1 MQELSYLFKYF
12 KKYRGRLMVGVFF
25 IVTSNIF
32 ALYPARFVRQA
43 FDTVKAVIEQSATGN
58 ELSKLTEPLIHFG
71 LLIIAFALLKGVF
84 MFFMR
89 QTVIVVSRLI
99 EFDLKNEIYQ
109 QYQRLDTAFYKR
121 NNTGDLMARISEDVS
136 RVRMF
141 LGPATMYPI
150 NMISLF
156 SLVVYTMFSINV
168 KLTLFVLAPLPI
180 MSITIFYISKII
192 HQKSEGV
199 QKQLARLSTLS
210 QEAFSGIRVIKSFV
224 NEKQN
229 STRFE
234 KETDEYLKR
243 NVSLA
248 KTNALFFPFML
259 LLIGLSTL
267 LTIYIG
273 GKEAAA
279 GNISSGNIAEFI
291 IYVNMLTW
299 PMASIGWVTS
309 IIQRAAASQKRI
321 NEFLKQE
328 PTIKNKSATTSDI
341 QGDIVFQSVSFTYPD
356 TGIEALKNVSFSIK
370 AGETLAIVGRTGSG
384 KSSIAQLLCRMYDA
398 TSGQILIDQK
408 EISQIHLGSLRN
420 SIGAVPQE
428 ALLFSDT
435 IANNIAFGC
444 LEKCSQEEI
453 ENAASMAAIHD
464 NIQGFP
470 ERYNTKVGE
479 RGVTLSGG
487 QKQRISIARALIRKP
502 QILIFDDC
510 LSAVDT
516 ATEDIILGHLE
527 EAMKERSSII
537 ISHRI
542 SSIKQADKIIVLENG
557 SIIES
562 GNHQQLL
569 QQQGV
574 YFEMHEK
581 QLAEDPPLDLSD

>member
-1 MQELSYLFKYF
+1 MWELLYLKKYF
-12 KKYRGRLMVGVFF
+12 LKYRWRLLFGIFF
-25 IVTSNIF
+25 VVTSNIF
-32 ALYPARFVRQA
+32 ALYPAQYVRKA
-43 FDTVKAVIEQSATGN
+43 FDTTKEIIEANKNNAQN
-58 ELSKLTEPLIHFG
+58 INDLTEPLLYFG

-89 QTVIVVSRLI
+89 QTIIVMSRLI
-99 EFDLKNEIYQ
+99 EYDLKNEIYQ
-109 QYQRLDTAFYKR
+109 QYQRLDTAFYNR

-168 KLTLFVLAPLPI
+168 KLTLFVLTPLPI
-180 MSITIFYISKII
+180 MSISIFYISKVI

-199 QKQLARLSTLS
+199 QKQLSKLSTLS

-224 NEKQN
+224 NEKSN
-229 STRFE
+229 SKKFE
-234 KETDEYLKR
+234 KETNEYSIL

-279 GNISSGNIAEFI
+279 GNITTGNIAEFI

-321 NEFLKQE
+321 NEFLQTKPEIQNHQQE
-328 PTIKNKSATTSDI
+328 TSKI
-341 QGDIVFQSVSFTYPD
+341 HGSIRFENVSFTYPD
-356 TGIEALKNVSFSIK
+356 TGIKALNNVSFEISN
-370 AGETLAIVGRTGSG
+370 GGSLAIVGKTGSG
-384 KSSIAQLLCRMYDA
+384 KSTVAQLISRLYDPDNG
-398 TSGQILIDQK
+398 TVLIDNK
-408 EISQIHLGSLRN
+408 NITKINLFDLRN
-420 SIGAVPQE
+420 SIGYVTQE
-428 ALLFSDT
+428 ALLFSDSIT
-435 IANNIAFGC
+435 NNIAFGS
-444 LEKCSQEEI
+444 LKKTNQKTI
-453 ENAASMAAIHD
+453 ENAAKMAAIHN
-464 NIQGFP
+464 NIISFKNGYETQ
-470 ERYNTKVGE
+470 VGE
-479 RGVTLSGG
+479 RGVSLSGG
-487 QKQRISIARALIRKP
+487 QKQRISIARAFIRNP

-516 ATEDIILGHLE
+516 ETEDHILKHLKK
-527 EAMKERSSII
+527 MMQSITSII

-542 SSIKQADKIIVLENG
+542 SSIKHAEQIIVLEKG
-557 SIIES
+557 SIIET
-562 GNHQQLL
+562 GTHDQLL
-569 QQQGV
+569 QKQGV

-581 QLAEDPPLDLSD
+581 QLTEDSLA

>member
-1 MQELSYLFKYF
+1 MWELLYLKKYF
-12 KKYRGRLMVGVFF
+12 LKYRWRLLFGIFF
-25 IVTSNIF
+25 VVTSNIF
-32 ALYPARFVRQA
+32 ALYPAQYVRKA
-43 FDTVKAVIEQSATGN
+43 FDTTKEIIEANKNNAQN
-58 ELSKLTEPLIHFG
+58 INDLTEPLLYFG

-84 MFFMR
+84 MFLMR
-89 QTVIVVSRLI
+89 QTIIVMSRLI

-109 QYQRLDTAFYKR
+109 QYQRLDTAFYNR

-168 KLTLFVLAPLPI
+168 KLTLFVLTPLPI
-180 MSITIFYISKII
+180 MSISIFYISKVI

-199 QKQLARLSTLS
+199 QKQLSKLSTLS

-224 NEKQN
+224 NEKSN
-229 STRFE
+229 SKKFE
-234 KETDEYLKR
+234 KETNEYSIL

-279 GNISSGNIAEFI
+279 GNITTGNIAEFI

-321 NEFLKQE
+321 NEFLQTKPEIQNHQQE
-328 PTIKNKSATTSDI
+328 TSKI
-341 QGDIVFQSVSFTYPD
+341 HGSIRFENVSFTYPD
-356 TGIEALKNVSFSIK
+356 TGIKALNNVSFEISN
-370 AGETLAIVGRTGSG
+370 GGSLAIVGKTGSG
-384 KSSIAQLLCRMYDA
+384 KSTVAQLISRLYDPDNG
-398 TSGQILIDQK
+398 TVLIDNK
-408 EISQIHLGSLRN
+408 NITKINLFDLRN
-420 SIGAVPQE
+420 SIGYVTQE
-428 ALLFSDT
+428 ALLFSDSIT
-435 IANNIAFGC
+435 NNIAFGS
-444 LEKCSQEEI
+444 LKKTNQKTI
-453 ENAASMAAIHD
+453 ENAAKMAAIHN
-464 NIQGFP
+464 NIISFKNGYETQ
-470 ERYNTKVGE
+470 VGE
-479 RGVTLSGG
+479 RGVSLSGG
-487 QKQRISIARALIRKP
+487 QKQRISIARAFIRNP

-516 ATEDIILGHLE
+516 ETEDHILKHLKK
-527 EAMKERSSII
+527 MMQSITSII

-542 SSIKQADKIIVLENG
+542 SSIKHAEQIIVLEKG
-557 SIIES
+557 SIIET
-562 GNHQQLL
+562 GTHDQLL
-569 QQQGV
+569 QKQGV

-581 QLAEDPPLDLSD
+581 QLTEDSLA